1 MSALGHTILLQWKLN
16 YRSKEVLIHFY
27 IVPLLF
33 YVFIGNIFVSLNP
46 SSVSSIVYSMS
57 IFGICMG
64 GILGYPYP
72 LVEIFASDIRKAYK
86 AAHIPLGAIV
96 WSHVIS
102 GVIHL
107 FLLSMI
113 IYITSPIIFNTSLD
127 LDLAKFMLTSI
138 VLIIANVSIGSV
150 FGLCVKSVSKLSL
163 LTQLVFLPSIM
174 LSGIMFPTSMLP
186 VLFQRLGY
194 ILPATWGYSL
204 LTTGDSVGFVVLI
217 GISVVMFGVCWWRV
231 NRV

>member
-1 MSALGHTILLQWKLN
+1 MRENVLN
-16 YRSKEVLIHFY
+16 A
-27 IVPLLF
+27 

-138 VLIIANVSIGSV
+138 VLIIA
-150 FGLCVKSVSKLSL
+150 
-163 LTQLVFLPSIM
+163 TQLVFLPSIM